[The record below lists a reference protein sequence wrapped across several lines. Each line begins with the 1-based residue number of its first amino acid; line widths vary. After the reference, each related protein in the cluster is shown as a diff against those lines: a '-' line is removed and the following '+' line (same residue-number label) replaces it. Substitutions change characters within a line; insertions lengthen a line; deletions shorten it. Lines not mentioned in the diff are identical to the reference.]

1 MAKKHRSFSKIFIF
15 VFIGSFLI
23 YGLFESF
30 RYFSG
35 PKITIIEPKD
45 GSLVATST
53 VVLYGK
59 VRNIAYLTL
68 NERQIF
74 SDTSGNFGQK
84 LLLQEGYNIITI
96 EARDRFGKNK
106 VEKIELYRP
115 IETKKDFEFS
125 TTTENFS
132 TTTKEIEDLKSEE
145 DLSTTTPTN

>member
-1 MAKKHRSFSKIFIF
+1 MTKQHRSFSKIFTL

-45 GSLVATST
+45 GAMIATST
-53 VVLYGK
+53 VIVRGK
-59 VRNIAYLTL
+59 VRNISYLTL

-84 LLLQEGYNIITI
+84 LLLQEGYNIINI
-96 EARDRFGKNK
+96 EAKDRFGKNTNA
-106 VEKIELYRP
+106 KIELYRP
-115 IETKKDFEFS
+115 IETKEDFEIS
-125 TTTENFS
+125 TTTEKTS
-132 TTTKEIEDLKSEE
+132 TTTDEIKNLKDKENLA
-145 DLSTTTPTN
+145 TTTTN